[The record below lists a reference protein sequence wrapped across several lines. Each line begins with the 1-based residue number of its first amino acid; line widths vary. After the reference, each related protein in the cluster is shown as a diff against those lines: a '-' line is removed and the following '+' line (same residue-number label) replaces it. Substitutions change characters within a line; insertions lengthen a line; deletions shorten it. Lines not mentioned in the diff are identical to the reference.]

1 MDNEIKLLPSSRA
14 KKDTKT
20 LFRELLFR
28 LNMFLTRAFLRR
40 ARFYGCFLL
49 EFIVFSFLSSSVI
62 VINPYISD
70 ALFGYDDT
78 LLIVAFLFLI
88 TIYVLSG
95 LSVLGIASSV
105 IGNAFFS
112 YFLGILCS
120 LLIENTD
127 MTKSLVLIL
136 HISFLV
142 LCVTIISVE
151 IFTTSLYVLKGK
163 MAVNKTR
170 DIVPYYLIVCFFSFL
185 AFILLLFLLKYN

>member
-14 KKDTKT
+14 EKDTKT

-62 VINPYISD
+62 VINPYIRD
-70 ALFGYDDT
+70 TLFGYDDT

-95 LSVLGIASSV
+95 LSVLGIVSSV

-112 YFLGILCS
+112 YFFGILCS

-163 MAVNKTR
+163 IAVNKTR